1 MRLLFILTFVINLTA
16 VHAQVP
22 FEIQLES
29 DSINGLPGLH
39 SYAFGKHN
47 GKWIIIGG
55 RTNGLHGF
63 QPPNAFPYS
72 GQNTRVYVV
81 DPIAETVQSSDLSVL
96 NAAIF
101 EQVISGNMQFIQRD
115 TVLYF
120 FGGYGYSV
128 TAGDHM
134 TYPGVVAINLPQ
146 LVNAVQLNQPITAAF
161 RQLSDQRFAV
171 TGGHVCAF
179 GDTMALVFGHR
190 FDGRYNPHNGPSFV
204 QQYTEEIRR
213 FTLNDNGVSLS
224 VGTYQTQSDTA
235 NFHRRDYNLAPI
247 IDSNGNIVYMGYTG
261 VFRKDIDFPFLN
273 SVGVKV
279 SGSYVDNSF
288 QQMFNQYHTANV
300 GIYDSIQ
307 RVSHNVFFGGMGYAY
322 YDVNNVLIYDSL
334 VPFVQTISVLS
345 HGLSGTTESV
355 LPIRMPGYLGAAAEF
370 IPVDNVPLS
379 ADGIVDLQQIDT
391 GRVLI
396 GYVFGGI
403 ESNLPNIFMQATGTS
418 WASNEIHR
426 VYLRNAG
433 PSSNSNLM
441 QVVTTLNVFPSPSSD
456 KTNIVLA
463 LKSDATVKVSVY
475 DLQGRIINTV
485 YQGERTPG
493 THMLNFNV
501 SSYESGN
508 YILVV
513 NANGMVTT
521 HRFAV
526 TH

>member
-1 MRLLFILTFVINLTA
+1 MRLLFILTFVISLPA
-16 VHAQVP
+16 AQAQVP

-29 DSINGLPGLH
+29 DSIPGLPGLH
-39 SYAFGKHN
+39 SYAFGTDN

-81 DPIAETVQSSDLSVL
+81 DPIAETVHSSDLSVL
-96 NAAIF
+96 NAGIF

-146 LVNAVQLNQPITAAF
+146 LVTAVQSNQPIVTAF
-161 RQLSDQRFAV
+161 RQLTDQRFAV
-171 TGGHVCAF
+171 TGGHICAF

-190 FDGRYNPHNGPSFV
+190 FDGRYNPNNGPSFV

-213 FTLNDNGVSLS
+213 FTLNDNGSTLT
-224 VGTYQTQSDTA
+224 VGSYQAQLDTA

-273 SVGVKV
+273 SVGVTA

-288 QQMFNQYHTANV
+288 QQLLNQYHTANV

-307 RVSHNVFFGGMGYAY
+307 RVSHNVFFGGMGFAY
-322 YDVNNVLIYDSL
+322 YDMNNVLIYDSL
-334 VPFVQTISVLS
+334 VPFVQTISVMS
-345 HGLSGTTESV
+345 HALSGTTESV
-355 LPIRMPGYLGAAAEF
+355 LPIRMPGYLGSAAEF
-370 IPVDNVPLS
+370 IAVDNIAMR
-379 ADGIVDLQQIDT
+379 ADGILDLQQLDT

-396 GYVFGGI
+396 GYIFGGI

-426 VYLRNAG
+426 VYLRNTG
-433 PSSNSNLM
+433 PSSINYVN
-441 QVVTTLNVFPSPSSD
+441 QVVTTLSIFPSPSSD
-456 KTNIVLA
+456 KTNIVLT
-463 LKSDATVKVSVY
+463 LKKDAVVKVCIY
-475 DLQGRIINTV
+475 DLQGRIVSTV
-485 YQGERTPG
+485 YQGERTQG
-493 THMLNFNV
+493 THMLHFNAAA
-501 SSYESGN
+501 YESGN
-508 YILVV
+508 YLLVV
-513 NANGMVTT
+513 NANGIIATQRFSVT
-521 HRFAV
+521 R
-526 TH
+526 